1 MFTPGDLQDKHYQI
15 KQVRKTLT
23 TIYFI
28 KHYLMENLI
37 VNPLND
43 EALQELQE
51 MERKNKIH
59 ILNAEEIATLKAR
72 KQEMLKEVDNY
83 TYDNI
88 LKSIKNSDS

>member
-1 MFTPGDLQDKHYQI
+1 
-15 KQVRKTLT
+15 
-23 TIYFI
+23 
-28 KHYLMENLI
+28 MENLI
-37 VNPLND
+37 VSLLND

-51 MERKNKIH
+51 MERNNKIH

-83 TYDNI
+83 TYENI

>member
-1 MFTPGDLQDKHYQI
+1 
-15 KQVRKTLT
+15 
-23 TIYFI
+23 
-28 KHYLMENLI
+28 MENLI